1 MIGMALG
8 AYEVQALLGSGGMA
22 SVYRALDR
30 RLQRQVAVKVLSSAA
45 AHTPGLPERF
55 LQEARLVA
63 SLRHPN
69 IVTVYD
75 YGEQGDFTYMVQELL
90 AGPTL
95 ADQLKTLAAQGQV
108 FSREQVLAIMRQ
120 LAAALDAAHAAGII
134 HRDVKPSNAIWNQR
148 GELVLTDFGI
158 AKNTQLPMEYTQAGM
173 VIGTPDYLS
182 PEQARNLPL
191 TPSSDLYSLGVVLF
205 ELLAGKTPFNND
217 TPMAAMLGHMQEAPP
232 PLRPRRPDLP
242 PAVERVVLQALAK
255 DPAQRFRSGGA
266 LVRALEQAWNAVPS
280 AGAAAP
286 ALHDQTTHIWA
297 NPARPATPIPVA
309 PPPAQPQLQVT
320 APRPQSTMPPP
331 TRAAAP
337 APVAPSRSGHA
348 GGRCM
353 LITLL
358 LLGLLGLSAVGV
370 ALFFSGGLGGSSGD
384 NAGLPV
390 LATAAPAEQ
399 PTEEAT
405 AAPAE
410 QPTEAPAE
418 VPTETPAPIPT
429 EPPPPTETPAPIPT
443 EPPPAPT
450 ETPATLL
457 DPSVDQ
463 LRELVLAGQAN
474 GQAGQHADE
483 LVSRADDVAQA
494 LAEANKSRATSQL
507 RSMQRRIAEDARDKD
522 IDLEFAQR
530 LLDGIDAVARAY
542 DLKLPGVKLKD

>member
-1 MIGMALG
+1 
-8 AYEVQALLGSGGMA
+8 MA
-22 SVYRALDR
+22 SVYRALDK
-30 RLQRQVAVKVLSSAA
+30 RLQRQVAVKVLSPVA

-75 YGEQGDFTYMVQELL
+75 YGEQGDHTYMVQELL

-95 ADQLKTLAAQGQV
+95 ADQLKALAAQGQV

-120 LAAALDAAHAAGII
+120 LTAALDAAHAAGII
-134 HRDVKPSNAIWNQR
+134 HRDVKPSNAIWNER

-158 AKNTQLPMEYTQAGM
+158 AKNTQLPTEYTQAGM

-205 ELLAGKTPFNND
+205 ELLAGQTPFHSD
-217 TPMAAMLGHMQEAPP
+217 TPLAAMLGHMQEAPP

-266 LVRALEQAWNAVPS
+266 LVRALEQAWAPGAA
-280 AGAAAP
+280 AGAAVP
-286 ALHDQTTHIWA
+286 ALHDQTTHVWA
-297 NPARPATPIPVA
+297 SSARPATPIPVA
-309 PPPAQPQLQVT
+309 PPPAPPLPQ
-320 APRPQSTMPPP
+320 ASAARPQPTMPPP

-337 APVAPSRSGHA
+337 APAAPARSGHA

-353 LITLL
+353 LVTLL
-358 LLGLLGLSAVGV
+358 LLGLIGLGAVAA
-370 ALFFSGGLGGSSGD
+370 ALFLNGALGGPSGD

-390 LATAAPAEQ
+390 IVTAAPAEQ
-399 PTEEAT
+399 PTEAPVEEPT

-418 VPTETPAPIPT
+418 QPSETPAPIPT
-429 EPPPPTETPAPIPT
+429 ETPPAPTETPAPIPT

-450 ETPATLL
+450 AAPPEQL

-474 GQAGQHADE
+474 GQAGKHADE

-494 LAEANKSRATSQL
+494 LADGNKGRATSQL
-507 RSMQRRIAEDARDKD
+507 RNMQRRIAEDARDKD
-522 IDLEFAQR
+522 IDLEFARR
-530 LLDGIDAVARAY
+530 LLDAIDAVARAY